1 MTREEVLECYFQALR
16 DCDWDALRECVAE
29 DVHRTGP
36 FLDVVEGRDAYAD
49 FLAGIVPTLP
59 NYALQVHDVKLL
71 EGGGAVV
78 RLSEILDVDGV
89 STEHPEMLLFEF
101 DADGRIDRVDIYLK
115 NVKKPEPSSRSP

>member
-16 DCDWDALRECVAE
+16 DHDWASLRECVSE
-29 DVHRTGP
+29 GVQRTGP
-36 FLDVVEGRDAYAD
+36 YLDVVEGRDAYAD

-59 NYALQVHDVKLL
+59 NYALRVHDVKLL
-71 EGGGAVV
+71 EDGGAVV

-101 DADGRIDRVDIYLK
+101 DADGRIDRVDIYIK
-115 NVKKPEPSSRSP
+115 RKRP